1 MQAATSSPG
10 MFQTLRK
17 ILDTG
22 VGALHN
28 RVELFAVEM
37 KEEQQNLLSLIIW
50 ISICLF
56 LAMMAI
62 IVITGTVILMFEGE
76 RRLYAA
82 GGFCVLYLIGAI
94 AAFLKLKS
102 RLSES
107 SLPFSETIDE
117 MRKDREWLQSAK

>member
-1 MQAATSSPG
+1 MQAATPSTG

-37 KEEQQNLLSLIIW
+37 KEEQHNLLSLIIW

-82 GGFCVLYLIGAI
+82 AGFCALYLIGAI
-94 AAFLKLKS
+94 VAFFKFKS
-102 RLSES
+102 RFSQS
-107 SLPFSETIDE
+107 SLPFSDTIDE